1 VRRRTGIGALAAS
14 PTMVGSLTVL
24 IVILAV
30 FLAYNANNGLPFV
43 PTYRLT
49 AEVPNANQ
57 LVPGNE
63 VRMGGVRIGIVEAI
77 EPVSDENGEVS
88 AELDMKLDDT
98 VEPLPEDSKVIVRSR
113 SALGLKYLE
122 IRRGSSSQ
130 GLQPGSVLPL
140 AAARPEPVEIDEV
153 FNMFDGATRRAIQ
166 TNQVE
171 FGGALA
177 GRGVELNEAL
187 AELAPTVEE
196 LIPVMRNLAS
206 RETRLERFFVALAA
220 TAAEVAPVA
229 EVQAAMFGN
238 LDTTFAAIANV
249 SRPFVQ
255 ETISETPPTLETT
268 IETGPNI
275 RNFMRD
281 SSALFAD
288 LRPGAEAIEENA
300 PALASALE
308 VGAPILEDTP
318 VLNRELEPTAQA
330 LLDFQRDPRVRSG
343 IDELNALMRPLSGLL
358 RFVTPAQSVCNYGTL
373 LFRNASSLLQE
384 AFANGASGQR
394 FIVFDTPHGPNS
406 EGSPASAPANGP
418 DQANFLHANPYPN
431 TASPGQSPRECE
443 AGNEPFIVG
452 QQVIGN
458 APGNQGI
465 VTGDQLPSQLNGGG
479 G

>member
-1 VRRRTGIGALAAS
+1 VRRRGVGALAAS

-30 FLAYNANNGLPFV
+30 FLAYNANQGLPFV

-63 VRMGGVRIGIVEAI
+63 VRMGGVRVGLVESI
-77 EPVSDENGEVS
+77 DPVSEADGEVFAS
-88 AELDMKLDDT
+88 LNLKLDDT
-98 VEPLPEDSKVIVRSR
+98 VRPLPADSKIIVRSR

-122 IRRGSSSQ
+122 IRRGSSGQ
-130 GLQPGSVLPL
+130 GLEEGSVLQL

-153 FNMFDGATRRAIQ
+153 FNMFDDPTRKAIRV
-166 TNQVE
+166 NQVE

-177 GRGVELNEAL
+177 GRGVDLNEAL
-187 AELAPTVEE
+187 AELRPTVEQ

-206 RETRLERFFVALAA
+206 PRTQLERLFVALARS
-220 TAAEVAPVA
+220 AAEVAPVA

-308 VGAPILEDTP
+308 IGAPILEDTP
-318 VLNRELEPTAQA
+318 VLNRELDPTAQA
-330 LLDFQRDPRVRSG
+330 LLDFQRDRRVRSG
-343 IDELNALMRPLSGLL
+343 IDELNALMRPLGGLL
-358 RFVTPAQSVCNYGTL
+358 RFVAPAQSVCNYGTL
-373 LFRNASSLLQE
+373 LFRNASSLLSE
-384 AFANGASGQR
+384 AHANGASGQR
-394 FIVFDTPHGPNS
+394 FILFDTPKGPNN
-406 EGSPASAPANGP
+406 EGSPAAAPANGP
-418 DQANFLHANPYPN
+418 DRANFLHANPYPN
-431 TASPGQSPRECE
+431 TAAPGQSPRECE

-452 QQVIGN
+452 EQVIGN
-458 APGNQGI
+458 VPGDQGI
-465 VTGDQLPSQLNGGG
+465 ETEGQLRSQLNGGG